1 MRTVTH
7 QCPLLPTG
15 AQRCLTLTNAAHR
28 YLPCRRAFLQE
39 SCGGAAILEELEPPL
54 MTVTVPSTA
63 ATLPLL
69 FGRLAEAKQR
79 HNVQECTVTYRYY
92 RCIRHMCCQH
102 SVREC

>member
-1 MRTVTH
+1 
-7 QCPLLPTG
+7 
-15 AQRCLTLTNAAHR
+15 
-28 YLPCRRAFLQE
+28 
-39 SCGGAAILEELEPPL
+39 